1 MEIVMKH
8 TQTQHGFT
16 LIELMI
22 VVAIIGILAA
32 IALPAYQ
39 DYTRRAYVA
48 EGLTL
53 AAEAKHAV
61 TEYYGTNGGYPSN
74 NDSAGLASSTSIA
87 GNAVTKV
94 AVSAGKVEVTFN
106 EKVTTGATLVLSPS
120 SSAGAIAWR
129 CDGGSVKDAY
139 RPTACR

>member
-1 MEIVMKH
+1 MRRRLAE
-8 TQTQHGFT
+8 QHGFT

-39 DYTRRAYVA
+39 DYTRRSYVA

-74 NDSAGLASSTSIA
+74 NTSAGLAASTSIT

-94 AVSAGKVEVTFN
+94 AVSAGKITVTFN
-106 EKVTTGATLVLSPS
+106 EKVTNGATLILSPVS
-120 SSAGAIAWR
+120 GAGAIGWS
-129 CDGGSVKDAY
+129 CNGGTAKAAY
-139 RPTACR
+139 RPSTCR